1 MNKYILNM
9 AAAAIAL
16 TSMTSCI
23 QDFVPEQGVASK
35 DQVEQALTAF
45 NSLTN
50 LMPTT
55 LAILPPC

>member
-16 TSMTSCI
+16 TSMPSCI
-23 QDFVPEQGVASK
+23 QDFVPVQGVASK
-35 DQVEQALTAF
+35 DQVEQAPTAI

-50 LMPTT
+50 ALTST
-55 LAILPPC
+55 LCG

>member
-23 QDFVPEQGVASK
+23 QDFVPVQGVASK
-35 DQVEQALTAF
+35 DQVEQAPTAI

-50 LMPTT
+50 ALTST
-55 LAILPPC
+55 LCG